1 MRFIAS
7 AKWTGT
13 FALCTI
19 CLALVA
25 ASAVIPKLWQR
36 VESDYAEAVGNM
48 RRQSPTDRQVVH
60 AWPNGICPAGYVLE
74 PNMFELERRRWDGC
88 YKPGAW
94 TPQLNATTGLMEL
107 RGSIDFLLHLEVM
120 HTPVALL
127 PIPKGRKAMTTR
139 QE

>member
-1 MRFIAS
+1 MAS
-7 AKWTGT
+7 AKWTGV

-19 CLALVA
+19 GLALVV
-25 ASAVIPKLWQR
+25 ASAVIPKLWQGLR
-36 VESDYAEAVGNM
+36 FDYAEAVGNM
-48 RRQSPTDRQVVH
+48 RRQSPRDRLVLH

-74 PNMFELERRRWDGC
+74 PNMFELGKRRWDGC

-107 RGSIDFLLHLEVM
+107 RGTIDFLLHLEVM

-127 PIPKGRKAMTTR
+127 PVPKNRKATTTH

>member
-1 MRFIAS
+1 MRFTGS
-7 AKWTGT
+7 AKWTGA
-13 FALCTI
+13 FALCAI
-19 CLALVA
+19 GSALVT

-36 VESDYAEAVGNM
+36 VKFDYAEAVGTM
-48 RRQSPTDRQVVH
+48 RRQSPNDRQVLH
-60 AWPNGICPAGYVLE
+60 AWPNGICPSGYVLE
-74 PNMFELERRRWDGC
+74 PNMFELGRRRWDGC

-107 RGSIDFLLHLEVM
+107 RGTIDFLLHLEIM

-127 PIPKGRKAMTTR
+127 PVLKDRKATTTH